1 MPNITLTVDAETI
14 RKVRHIALDR
24 HTTLTGMV
32 REYLESVA
40 AQDVNQREQ
49 AALELRETFA
59 KYSVK
64 MGRRT
69 WKREDLYER

>member
-1 MPNITLTVDAETI
+1 MPNITLSVDAETI

-24 HTTLTGMV
+24 NTTLTAMV
-32 REYLESVA
+32 RDYLKSVA
-40 AQDVNQREQ
+40 TQDAGEREQ
-49 AALELRETFA
+49 TVGELRETFA